1 MKYEKLAEYSNT
13 KFRRIT
19 GVKRAA
25 FDKLVEILRKGY
37 AEKPRRRG
45 RTPKLSIEDLLL
57 ATLEYLREYRTYAHI
72 AASYG
77 VAESNIY
84 RGSKCADSLLPKKR
98 SKNPP
103 LSKQERKDNRK
114 ISKKR
119 IFIEHAICFVK
130 RFRIL
135 SERYRNRRH
144 RFALRFSL
152 IAGICNFDR
161 FA

>member
-1 MKYEKLAEYSNT
+1 MWLTDKR
-13 KFRRIT
+13 KFDIRLSVSLQT
-19 GVKRAA
+19 G
-25 FDKLVEILRKGY
+25 EILALAFSNGKRHDFQLFKDSHVHVKAETVLEADTGY
-37 AEKPRRRG
+37 QG
-45 RTPKLSIEDLLL
+45 L
-57 ATLEYLREYRTYAHI
+57 AQIH
-72 AASYG
+72 
-77 VAESNIY
+77 SN
-84 RGSKCADSLLPKKR
+84 SLLPKKR

-119 IFIEHAICFVK
+119 IFIEHAIRFVK